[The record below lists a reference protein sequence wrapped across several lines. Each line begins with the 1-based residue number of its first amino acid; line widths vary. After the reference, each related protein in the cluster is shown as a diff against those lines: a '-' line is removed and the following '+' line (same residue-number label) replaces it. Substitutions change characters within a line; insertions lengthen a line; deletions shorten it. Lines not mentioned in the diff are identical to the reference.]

1 MLRSMPRGPNPPP
14 GARAVARVAA
24 LSLLAALALGG
35 CRSEEPDDSAFRAA
49 RAEARGAEPARAAE
63 APPAEDGV
71 AHAQAP
77 GNPPPTGTPAPDPR
91 LLRPAAANEQA
102 PERYTVELTT
112 TEGPILIDVTRAW
125 APLGADRFYNLVKIG
140 FFEDMAFFR
149 VIEGFMA
156 QTGLHGDPRVNRAW
170 RTASIQDDPVRQS
183 NTRDRVTFA
192 TSGANS
198 RTTQF
203 FINFGDNSRLDGMGF
218 APFGQVRDMR
228 AVDALHAGYGEGAPR
243 GRGPSQGRI
252 QSQGNAYLRQAFP
265 ELDYIR
271 SARIVSEGGQ

>member
-1 MLRSMPRGPNPPP
+1 MMRHRCC
-14 GARAVARVAA
+14 
-24 LSLLAALALGG
+24 AALALLLVIADAKTPKPQIEIKT
-35 CRSEEPDDSAFRAA
+35 SK
-49 RAEARGAEPARAAE
+49 
-63 APPAEDGV
+63 
-71 AHAQAP
+71 
-77 GNPPPTGTPAPDPR
+77 GTLR
-91 LLRPAAANEQA
+91 L
-102 PERYTVELTT
+102 ELTPDHT
-112 TEGPILIDVTRAW
+112 PITVDNFLAYVDAS
-125 APLGADRFYNLVKIG
+125 
-140 FFEDMAFFR
+140 FFDGLTFHR

-183 NTRDRVTFA
+183 NTRGRVTFA